1 MPCDSILINP
11 GHMHK
16 KIRVILIKTERIS
29 KKEGVQNTVLKR
41 VRFILSETKILE
53 DGTDLA
59 E

>member
-1 MPCDSILINP
+1 MPYDSILISP

-16 KIRVILIKTERIS
+16 KIRIILIKTERIS

>member
-1 MPCDSILINP
+1 MPCDSILISLE
-11 GHMHK
+11 HMHK